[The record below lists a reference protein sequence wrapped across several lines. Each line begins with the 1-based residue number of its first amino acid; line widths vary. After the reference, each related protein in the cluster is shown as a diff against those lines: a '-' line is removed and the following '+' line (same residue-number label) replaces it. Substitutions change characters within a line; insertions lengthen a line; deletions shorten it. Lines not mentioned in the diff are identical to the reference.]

1 MIRFENVSKK
11 FGDLKVLDNVS
22 FEIRDG
28 ETFVIVGFSGAGKSV
43 TIKHMIKLLT
53 PDTGAVYV
61 GGEPINEASGRQLER
76 LRDMFGVLFQSAA
89 LLEWLTV
96 GENVALPLHEKT
108 SMTESEIKATSMETL
123 ARVGLEK
130 FYDAYP
136 SQISGGMRK
145 RVGLARAIVTK
156 PKIILYD
163 EPTSGLDPVTSRS
176 IDRLIEQMRAEL
188 KVTGVVVTHDLLSAL
203 AIGSRIAMIDR
214 GKIVELATPE
224 GFVRSQHPEVKRFLA
239 AQHVS
244 ESDVNP
250 GLEAGLF
257 LETAVKHGDC

>member
-1 MIRFENVSKK
+1 MIRFDHVTKR
-11 FGDLKVLDNVS
+11 FGELKVLENVS
-22 FEIRDG
+22 FEIKEG

-43 TIKHMIKLLT
+43 TLKHMIKLLT
-53 PDTGAVYV
+53 PDKGAVYV
-61 GGEPINEASGRQLER
+61 NGEEISDASGRKLER
-76 LRDMFGVLFQSAA
+76 LRELFGVLFQSAA

-108 SMTESEIKATSMETL
+108 RMKEDKINELVMETL

-130 FYDAYP
+130 FHDAYP

-176 IDRLIEQMRAEL
+176 IDALIDQMRRDL
-188 KVTGVVVTHDLLSAL
+188 QVTSVVVTHDLLSAL
-203 AIGSRIAMIDR
+203 AIGTRIAMIDNGR
-214 GKIVELATPE
+214 IVELSPPAE
-224 GFVRSQHPEVKRFLA
+224 FVRSSNEAVRRFLA
-239 AQHVS
+239 AQKITGAEADFS
-244 ESDVNP
+244 P
-250 GLEAGLF
+250 AGLE
-257 LETAVKHGDC
+257 K